1 MGASINMT
9 ENIINCDGNEYVAI
23 RLISELEDLYTN
35 GVITYW
41 QYLNIK
47 DSLQD
52 DKEEKSN
59 M

>member
-1 MGASINMT
+1 MYISTIKNNLNHNDT
-9 ENIINCDGNEYVAI
+9 EYVNVNS
-23 RLISELEDLYTN
+23 ISELEDLYTN